1 MSGACQCPAHLADG
15 GVEVVLGVHGW
26 RWDVIGASPD
36 LHLRL
41 AVFGRRLGLVEARQA
56 TVVALVQTP
65 GAMHGQPHLIDAV
78 QHQPQGPDGT
88 LQHRR
93 VADVKLITRIYRRGT
108 TASASLCM
116 CTTLQ
121 SSGVSKIESV
131 AS

>member
-1 MSGACQCPAHLADG
+1 MLAHLADG

-41 AVFGRRLGLVEARQA
+41 AVFGRRLRLVEPRQA

-93 VADVKLITRIYRRGT
+93 VADVELIPRIYRRG

-121 SSGVSKIESV
+121 SSGVNKIESV
-131 AS
+131 GS